1 MNWTD
6 FILGG
11 MTVLLVGVFVSIGME
26 EREEPEEQPE
36 TSNNVIVSDFSRKLH
51 QLSCQTCRKIKNH
64 REIEPRVFECTKCKR
79 RTNLNVG

>member
-1 MNWTD
+1 MSWHD

-11 MTVLLVGVFVSIGME
+11 MTVILAYVFYSIGKEGE
-26 EREEPEEQPE
+26 ELEGEIFEPP
-36 TSNNVIVSDFSRKLH
+36 TGLVVNGVSKHLH

-79 RTNLNVG
+79 RTNLKVS